1 MNSNLYNK
9 TIELPKEVLEYLQT
23 CFEYVPNSDPSIE
36 GHKRNEELRDT
47 GYVTYQQLGR
57 IKNWFD
63 NYDGDG
69 TDAPYILNGANYM
82 KNWVESTIQ
91 DLRKQDGLSDRMDQE
106 IMPEPIDNELMDN
119 LGPIADMLRP
129 SKEHSTFSQDVRIK
143 EDLDRI
149 NDLMKKII

>member
-1 MNSNLYNK
+1 MNSNLYDK

-36 GHKRNEELRDT
+36 GHKRNEELRNS

-69 TDAPYILNGANYM
+69 TDAPYILNGADYM
-82 KNWVESTIQ
+82 KNWVESKIQ
-91 DLRKQDGLSDRMDQE
+91 DLRKQDNLSDRVDQE
-106 IMPEPIDNELMDN
+106 FMPEPIDNELMNN
-119 LGPIADMLRP
+119 LGPIADMMRP

-149 NDLMKKII
+149 NDLIKKII

>member
-1 MNSNLYNK
+1 MNSSLYNK

-23 CFEYVPNSDPSIE
+23 CFDYIPNSDSTIE

-69 TDAPYILNGANYM
+69 TDAPYILNGADYM
-82 KNWVESTIQ
+82 RNWVESTIQ
-91 DLRKQDGLSDRMDQE
+91 DLRKQDGLSDRIDQE

-129 SKEHSTFSQDVRIK
+129 SKEHSTFAQDVRIK

>member
-9 TIELPKEVLEYLQT
+9 TIELPKEIMEYLET
-23 CFEYVPNSDPSIE
+23 CFEHIPNSDASIE
-36 GHKRNEELRDT
+36 GHKRNEELRNS

-63 NYDGDG
+63 KYDGDG
-69 TDAPYILNGANYM
+69 TDAPYILNGADYM
-82 KNWVESTIQ
+82 KNWVESKIQ
-91 DLRKQDGLSDRMDQE
+91 DLRKQDNSSNEIEQE
-106 IMPEPIDNELMDN
+106 FVPDKIDINSIKD

-129 SKEHSTFSQDVRIK
+129 SKEHSTFAQDVRIR

-149 NDLMKKII
+149 NQIIKKII

>member
-9 TIELPKEVLEYLQT
+9 QIELPKEVLEYLQT

-36 GHKRNEELRDT
+36 GHKRNEELRNS

-69 TDAPYILNGANYM
+69 TDAPYILNGADYM
-82 KNWVESTIQ
+82 KNWVETTIG
-91 DLRKQDGLSDRMDQE
+91 DLRKQDNLSDRVDQE
-106 IMPEPIDNELMDN
+106 FMPEPIDNELMNN
-119 LGPIADMLRP
+119 LGPIADMMRP

-149 NDLMKKII
+149 NDLIKKII

>member
-1 MNSNLYNK
+1 VNSNLYNK

-23 CFEYVPNSDPSIE
+23 CFEYVPNSNPSIE
-36 GHKRNEELRDT
+36 GHKRNEELRNS

-69 TDAPYILNGANYM
+69 TDAPYILNGADYM
-82 KNWVESTIQ
+82 KNWVESKIQ
-91 DLRKQDGLSDRMDQE
+91 DLRKQDNLSDTVDQE
-106 IMPEPIDNELMDN
+106 FMPEPIDDELMDN

>member
-23 CFEYVPNSDPSIE
+23 CFEYIPNSNPSIE
-36 GHKRNEELRDT
+36 GHKRNEELRNT

-63 NYDGDG
+63 SYDGDG
-69 TDAPYILNGANYM
+69 TDAPYILNGADYM
-82 KNWVESTIQ
+82 KNWVEAKIQ
-91 DLRKQDGLSDRMDQE
+91 DLRKQDNLSDRVDQE
-106 IMPEPIDNELMDN
+106 FMPEPIDSELMAN
-119 LGPIADMLRP
+119 LGPIADMMRP

>member
-23 CFEYVPNSDPSIE
+23 CFDHIPNSDSTIE

-69 TDAPYILNGANYM
+69 TDAPYILNGADYM

>member
-1 MNSNLYNK
+1 VNSNLYDK

-36 GHKRNEELRDT
+36 GHKRNEELRNS

-69 TDAPYILNGANYM
+69 TDAPYILNGADYM
-82 KNWVESTIQ
+82 KNWVESKIQ
-91 DLRKQDGLSDRMDQE
+91 DLRKQDNLSDRVDQE
-106 IMPEPIDNELMDN
+106 FMPEPIDNELMNN
-119 LGPIADMLRP
+119 LGPIADMMRP

-149 NDLMKKII
+149 NDLIKKII

>member
-23 CFEYVPNSDPSIE
+23 CFDHIPNSDSTIE

-69 TDAPYILNGANYM
+69 TDAPYILNGADYM
-82 KNWVESTIQ
+82 KNWVETTIQ

-106 IMPEPIDNELMDN
+106 IMPEPIDNELMDD

>member
-69 TDAPYILNGANYM
+69 TDAPYILNGADYM

>member
-9 TIELPKEVLEYLQT
+9 TIELPKEIMEYLET
-23 CFEYVPNSDPSIE
+23 CFEHIPNSDTSIE
-36 GHKRNEELRDT
+36 GHKRNEELRNS

-63 NYDGDG
+63 KYDGDG
-69 TDAPYILNGANYM
+69 TDAPYILNGADYM
-82 KNWVESTIQ
+82 KNWGESKLQ
-91 DLRKQDGLSDRMDQE
+91 DLRKQDNSSNEIEQE
-106 IMPEPIDNELMDN
+106 FVPDKIDINSIKD

-129 SKEHSTFSQDVRIK
+129 SKEHSTFAQDVRIR

-149 NDLMKKII
+149 NQIIKKII

>member
-1 MNSNLYNK
+1 VNSNLYNK

-23 CFEYVPNSDPSIE
+23 CFEYVPNSSPSIE
-36 GHKRNEELRDT
+36 GHKRNEELRNT

-63 NYDGDG
+63 SYDGDG
-69 TDAPYILNGANYM
+69 TDAPYILNGADYM
-82 KNWVESTIQ
+82 KNWVEAKIQ
-91 DLRKQDGLSDRMDQE
+91 DLRKQDNLSDRVDQE
-106 IMPEPIDNELMDN
+106 FMSEPIDSELMKN
-119 LGPIADMLRP
+119 LGPIADMVRP
-129 SKEHSTFSQDVRIK
+129 SKDHSTFSQDVRIK

>member
-9 TIELPKEVLEYLQT
+9 TIGLPKEVLEYLQT
-23 CFEYVPNSDPSIE
+23 CFEYIPNSDSTIE
-36 GHKRNEELRDT
+36 GHKRNEELRNT

-69 TDAPYILNGANYM
+69 TDAPYILNGADYM
-82 KNWVESTIQ
+82 KNWVETTIQ

-106 IMPEPIDNELMDN
+106 IMPEPIDSDLMDN

-129 SKEHSTFSQDVRIK
+129 SKEHSTFAQDVRIK

>member
-9 TIELPKEVLEYLQT
+9 TIELPKEIMEYLQT
-23 CFEYVPNSDPSIE
+23 CFDHIPNSDTSIE
-36 GHKRNEELRDT
+36 GHKRNEELRNS

-63 NYDGDG
+63 KYDGDG
-69 TDAPYILNGANYM
+69 TDAPYILNGADYM
-82 KNWVESTIQ
+82 KNWVESKIQ
-91 DLRKQDGLSDRMDQE
+91 DLRKQDSSSNEIEQE
-106 IMPEPIDNELMDN
+106 FVPDKIDINSIKD

-129 SKEHSTFSQDVRIK
+129 SKEHSTFVQDVRIK

-149 NDLMKKII
+149 NQIIKKII

>member
-9 TIELPKEVLEYLQT
+9 QIELPKEVLEYLQT
-23 CFEYVPNSDPSIE
+23 CFEYVPNSNPSIE
-36 GHKRNEELRDT
+36 GHKRNEELRNS

-69 TDAPYILNGANYM
+69 TDAPYILNGADYM

-91 DLRKQDGLSDRMDQE
+91 DLRKQGNLSDKVDQE
-106 IMPEPIDNELMDN
+106 FMPEPIDNELMNN
-119 LGPIADMLRP
+119 LGPIADMMRP

-149 NDLMKKII
+149 NDLIKKII

>member
-1 MNSNLYNK
+1 M
-9 TIELPKEVLEYLQT
+9 EYLQT
-23 CFEYVPNSDPSIE
+23 CFDHIPNSDPSIE
-36 GHKRNEELRDT
+36 GHKRNEELRNS

-69 TDAPYILNGANYM
+69 TDAPFILNGADYM
-82 KNWVESTIQ
+82 KNWVENTIQ
-91 DLRKQDGLSDRMDQE
+91 SLRKTDDFTNQIQNDYMPSDLNDDD
-106 IMPEPIDNELMDN
+106 IKN

-129 SKEHSTFSQDVRIK
+129 SKEHSTFTQDVRIK

-149 NDLMKKII
+149 NQLIKQII

>member
-1 MNSNLYNK
+1 VNSNLYDK

-36 GHKRNEELRDT
+36 GHKRNEELRNS

-63 NYDGDG
+63 SYDGDG
-69 TDAPYILNGANYM
+69 TDAPYILNGADYM
-82 KNWVESTIQ
+82 KNWVESKIQ
-91 DLRKQDGLSDRMDQE
+91 DLRKQDNLSDRVD
-106 IMPEPIDNELMDN
+106 PIDNELMNN
-119 LGPIADMLRP
+119 LGPIADMMRP

-149 NDLMKKII
+149 NDLIKKII

>member
-1 MNSNLYNK
+1 VNSNLYNK

-23 CFEYVPNSDPSIE
+23 CFEYVPNSNPSIE
-36 GHKRNEELRDT
+36 GHKRNEELRNT

-63 NYDGDG
+63 SYDGDG
-69 TDAPYILNGANYM
+69 TDAPYILNGADYM
-82 KNWVESTIQ
+82 KNWVEAKIQ
-91 DLRKQDGLSDRMDQE
+91 DLRKQDNLSDRVDQE
-106 IMPEPIDNELMDN
+106 FMPEPIDSELMSN
-119 LGPIADMLRP
+119 LGPIADMMRP

>member
-23 CFEYVPNSDPSIE
+23 CFEYIPNSDSTIE
-36 GHKRNEELRDT
+36 GHKRNEELRNT

-69 TDAPYILNGANYM
+69 TDAPYILNGADYM
-82 KNWVESTIQ
+82 KNWVETTIQ

-106 IMPEPIDNELMDN
+106 IMPEPIDSDLMDN

-129 SKEHSTFSQDVRIK
+129 SKEHSTFAQDVRIK